1 LNSLT
6 LYVLLV
12 VFIAT
17 LVRSAFGFGEAL
29 VAVPLLALRIPVAVA
44 APLAVLL
51 SITIAAVIVVQ
62 DRQEVHFRSAFWLVL
77 ATLPGVPLGLWL
89 LKTADERIVDA
100 ILAGVIISFSA
111 FSLVARTPHLG
122 SDRRRWMIAFGF
134 AAGLLGGAY
143 GMNGPPLVIYG
154 ALRRWTAPRLRATLQ
169 AYFLPAS
176 LVGLAGYFLIGL
188 LGRSVMIDFLI
199 CLPAALVAIPL
210 GRAINRRIQGRGF
223 LVYIHS
229 GLILIGLTLLAR
241 ALHRPPGT
249 P

>member
-1 LNSLT
+1 MNSVT

-29 VAVPLLALRIPVAVA
+29 VAVPLLALRISVAVA

-77 ATLPGVPLGLWL
+77 ATLPGIPLGLWL
-89 LKTADERIVDA
+89 LKAADERVVEA

-111 FSLVARTPHLG
+111 FSLVARTPYLG
-122 SDRRRWMIAFGF
+122 SDDRRWLIAFGF
-134 AAGLLGGAY
+134 AAGVLGGAY

-154 ALRRWTAPRLRATLQ
+154 ALRRWTPPRLRATLQ

-176 LVGLAGYFLIGL
+176 LVGLAGYLSIGL
-188 LGRSVMIDFLI
+188 LGRPVMINFLI

-210 GRAINRRIQGRGF
+210 GRAINRRIQSRGF
-223 LVYIHS
+223 LVYIHA
-229 GLILIGLTLLAR
+229 GLILIGLTLLGR
-241 ALHRPPGT
+241 ALRGWGV
-249 P
+249 